1 MVKYQLPSDL
11 SRDQFSGL
19 LTDLYYLLAANGLDP
34 VFNMV
39 VGDRDEVCDDGT
51 IRGIFQLIVSQA
63 QRRSSQKRLQSFNAQ
78 RLPIP

>member
-1 MVKYQLPSDL
+1 MIKYQLPPDL
-11 SRDQFSGL
+11 TRDQFYGL

-51 IRGIFQLIVSQA
+51 IRGIFQLIVSHDA
-63 QRRSSQKRLQSFNAQ
+63 AKILAKKT
-78 RLPIP
+78 PIL